1 MKPDSLIVEE
11 KCRKCGAV
19 LFKKGPQ
26 DDLGNTAVIRRTH
39 RPPESDGK
47 NRFYRCVACWAK
59 NQTMIEI
66 SAEGVVREKITGV
79 IE

>member
-1 MKPDSLIVEE
+1 MKPGALIVEE

-26 DDLGNTAVIRRTH
+26 DDLGNMAVIRRAH

-47 NRFYRCVACWAK
+47 NRFYRCQVCWAK
-59 NQTMIEI
+59 NRTIIEL
-66 SAEGVVREKITGV
+66 SAEGIAHEKITGV